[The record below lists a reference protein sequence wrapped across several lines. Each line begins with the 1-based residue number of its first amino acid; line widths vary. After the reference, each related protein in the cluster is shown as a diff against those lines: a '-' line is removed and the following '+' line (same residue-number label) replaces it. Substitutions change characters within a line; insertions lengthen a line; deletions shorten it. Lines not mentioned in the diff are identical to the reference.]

1 MGCCCKKK
9 GERLLEE
16 QKKEFD
22 YIKAKKL
29 IMLCISEDYRFKKFS
44 NQIENFDEIMFEN
57 FFKGNVDY
65 FHYYNFKNGI
75 TIDIEFESLLY
86 YLEDFQSILLEWYE
100 DESKHNIIQ
109 KLWLKRYCIYKLK
122 DKNDQELEEI
132 LNDVISDSNKIEIKQ
147 ELRALIMNSYESK
160 VSDIKNFLKYQYPE
174 FYSLIETTLEYKK
187 KLEKTNEGEDCV
199 DPLKDI
205 LTKLKEYIKLLIK
218 KNFGEKLGNNLKNIR
233 LWNRITKLV
242 TEEIKLE
249 YNNSIVIDFMTVSG
263 LINKF
268 KNKEG
273 IIKILKDIGDHYKSP
288 FLAVTNLAISFLNL
302 CTSVKSFYNTL
313 IDYRQ
318 KKTKYTDRLK
328 QIHQNFE
335 SHKKKIRNLEIN
347 KLNEVEDIKGTIESI
362 INIGKDIN
370 KEKYDLYLLIFEIQ
384 EEIERKVSEKSKS
397 GAKIA
402 KGVLGFLGSVVGFV
416 FTGGGIAL
424 LYAVAAGIHG
434 VAIGINSVDIVKQK
448 QAIKDYISILNKG
461 YKLQVEMEEELGKL
475 QKLYRNLNLDIYIPI
490 NINN

>member
-29 IMLCISEDYRFKKFS
+29 IVLCISEDYCFK
-44 NQIENFDEIMFEN
+44 I
-57 FFKGNVDY
+57 
-65 FHYYNFKNGI
+65 
-75 TIDIEFESLLY
+75 
-86 YLEDFQSILLEWYE
+86 
-100 DESKHNIIQ
+100 
-109 KLWLKRYCIYKLK
+109 
-122 DKNDQELEEI
+122 LEET
-132 LNDVISDSNKIEIKQ
+132 NK
-147 ELRALIMNSYESK
+147 
-160 VSDIKNFLKYQYPE
+160 
-174 FYSLIETTLEYKK
+174 
-187 KLEKTNEGEDCV
+187 GEDCV

-205 LTKLKEYIKLLIK
+205 LTKLKEYIKPLIK
-218 KNFGEKLGNNLKNIR
+218 KNFGEKLGNKLKNIR
-233 LWNRITKLV
+233 LWNRITNLV
-242 TEEIKLE
+242 TEEIKVE

-288 FLAVTNLAISFLNL
+288 FLAVTNLAMSFLNL

-313 IDYRQ
+313 IDFRQ
-318 KKTKYTDRLK
+318 KKTKYTDILK

-362 INIGKDIN
+362 IDIGKDIN

-397 GAKIA
+397 GVK
-402 KGVLGFLGSVVGFV
+402 
-416 FTGGGIAL
+416 L
-424 LYAVAAGIHG
+424 LREY
-434 VAIGINSVDIVKQK
+434 
-448 QAIKDYISILNKG
+448 
-461 YKLQVEMEEELGKL
+461 
-475 QKLYRNLNLDIYIPI
+475 
-490 NINN
+490 